1 MIHPDQSGFLKG
13 RNIGN
18 NVRLIIDIIEY
29 TESEQIPGAILLL
42 DIQKAFDSVS
52 HDFLC
57 CVLRKFNFSNEFIDW
72 IKVFYSGRK
81 SYVSNYG
88 NLTRPLNMERGIFQ
102 GCPISPYLFLLVIE
116 SMALAIRQNPNIQ
129 GIPVAENELKIS
141 LLADDSTC
149 FIDGSDN
156 SFKSLF
162 DTIGFFF

>member
-1 MIHPDQSGFLKG
+1 MIFLL
-13 RNIGN
+13 R
-18 NVRLIIDIIEY
+18 
-29 TESEQIPGAILLL
+29 A
-42 DIQKAFDSVS
+42 
-52 HDFLC
+52 
-57 CVLRKFNFSNEFIDW
+57 LRKFNFSNEFIDW
-72 IKVFYSGRK
+72 IKVFDSGRK

-88 NLTRPLNMERGIFQ
+88 HFTRPIDMERGIFQ
-102 GCPISPYLFLLVIE
+102 GCPISPYLFLIVIE

-162 DTIGFFF
+162 DTIGFFFLRALAVNLIFLNQRQYGLVL